1 MPKTRKPFVDFR
13 AIRGRITMEQVLE
26 HYGVL
31 HTFKR
36 TGSRSSSRHSAVLL
50 RTMAWLDAPQT
61 DGLLSGLQPEQ
72 MEFGLTQGKTAG

>member
-1 MPKTRKPFVDFR
+1 MSKTTRKPFVDFR

-36 TGSRSSSRHSAVLL
+36 SGSRGSMPSRD
-50 RTMAWLDAPQT
+50 RKKP
-61 DGLLSGLQPEQ
+61 
-72 MEFGLTQGKTAG
+72 